1 MFLKCRYKIK
11 NILAIRSDRLGE
23 FLLTIPALQ
32 FLKDTYKDAKLFL
45 AVNQDIKEIAELVEC
60 VDNVLV
66 WDKIKNNL
74 RKFRFDLCVI
84 FNRTKEAHIT
94 SFLASIPIR
103 VGDNRKWGFLL
114 THKIE
119 DTKYLSNR
127 HEIICNLELVKLL
140 NPNYEIPLKRD
151 YIFKLRIPYNE
162 KYKFLEKAIAIHPF
176 TSDSRKDWGFNKF
189 LELGERI
196 VNELK
201 VKVVFVGRTDNDLKE
216 LENKKIFI
224 NLVNKT
230 TLVDLACVLKFSRL
244 LITPDSGPMH
254 LASIIGTPVI
264 ALFRNDLIGKTA
276 KRWGPFGKENIV
288 IEKDDLNNIK
298 VDEVF
303 EKIKEKINAD

>member
-1 MFLKCRYKIK
+1 MLKRKIK

-45 AVNQDIKEIAELVEC
+45 AVNEDIKEIAELVEC
-60 VDNVLV
+60 VDSVLV
-66 WDKIKNNL
+66 WDKIKRNL
-74 RKFRFDLCVI
+74 RRFKFDICVV
-84 FNRTKEAHIT
+84 FNPIKEAHIR

-103 VGDNRKWGFLL
+103 VGYNRKWGFLL

-119 DTKYLSNR
+119 DTKCLSNR

-140 NPNYEIPLKRD
+140 NPDYEMPLERD
-151 YIFKLRIPYNE
+151 YIFRLKVSYNE

-176 TSDSRKDWGFNKF
+176 TSDKIKDWGFKKF
-189 LELGERI
+189 LELGEKI

-201 VKVVFVGRTDNDLKE
+201 IKVVFVGKTDKDLE
-216 LENKKIFI
+216 DLNNKNFFI

-230 TLVDLACVLKFSRL
+230 TLVDLACVLKFCRL

-254 LASIIGTPVI
+254 LASVIGTPVI
-264 ALFRNDLIGKTA
+264 ALFRNDLTGKTP

-288 IEKDDLNNIK
+288 IEKDNLDNIK

-303 EKIKEKINAD
+303 EKVKEKIKADSK

>member
-1 MFLKCRYKIK
+1 MFKRKIK

-45 AVNQDIKEIAELVEC
+45 AVNKDIKEIAELVEC
-60 VDNVLV
+60 VDSVLV
-66 WDKIKNNL
+66 WDNIKNNL
-74 RKFRFDLCVI
+74 RRFKFDICVI
-84 FNRTKEAHIT
+84 FNPIKEAHIRI
-94 SFLASIPIR
+94 FLASIPIR
-103 VGDNRKWGFLL
+103 VGYNRKWGFLL

-140 NPNYEIPLKRD
+140 NPDYEMPFKRD
-151 YIFKLRIPYNE
+151 YIFRLRVPYNE

-176 TSDSRKDWGFNKF
+176 TSDKIKDWGFKKF
-189 LELGERI
+189 LELGEKI

-201 VKVVFVGRTDNDLKE
+201 VKVVFVGKTDKDLEDLKDK
-216 LENKKIFI
+216 NFFI

-230 TLVDLACVLKFSRL
+230 TLVDLACVLKFCRL

-254 LASIIGTPVI
+254 LASVIGTPVI
-264 ALFRNDLIGKTA
+264 ALFRNDLIGKTS
-276 KRWGPFGKENIV
+276 KRWGPFGKENVV
-288 IEKDDLNNIK
+288 IEKDNLNNIK

-303 EKIKEKINAD
+303 EKVKEKIKVDSK